1 MANHSDP
8 VEKAKANLHIA
19 RVKKNHNQRLTSLKR
34 AHVSNIQR
42 IKGQAESYRMMTS
55 NAGQRKPK
63 VFSTARAMSQ
73 EQSAQPKFT
82 GQNLDKIRIT
92 TVKGQYDAPL
102 KWKGLNT
109 VTTKKFQK
117 PDPSNMT
124 KALTTAAGSPDLY
137 KHQKQVGY
145 VKSTKDL
152 ELGEASPLV
161 AAMRRG
167 MARVSPSYKMASKE
181 LKDRVKKDPKTAKV
195 FHAAMVAKK
204 YRNMDAKTLDSVTE
218 QGKGLYYNIN
228 KKRKEGRAMRKK
240 GSPGAPKPSDF
251 DRAKTTAKEETM
263 KTFSELNKYTLA
275 GYQQKAVGDVAMR
288 AMDQGSGIKGKST
301 DANRKKLQKRMGGI
315 AKAARKLSGGGY
327 TGGVGPESPTGKMHN
342 EANHLANIDS
352 PEEVSKRKVP
362 PSIQRAMNANKG
374 KSKSTITKGIYK
386 RLAKD
391 RGVEYP
397 RRKTNE
403 ENINE
408 ISKRTLGSYVD
419 KAAGNLMK
427 RAHATG
433 MRDGYGRD
441 PIGSVAV
448 AKRDKEV
455 RDVVNRRAGIKG
467 AARRLSKEEVD
478 QVDELNVRTL
488 RSYKDKAM
496 DDYEDKVDPRKGGK
510 LTSPEAKKRMQ
521 GINRASDK
529 IQTAKIMQRQ
539 RMGVS
544 ELNVRT
550 LRSYKDKA
558 AGDLEDRVRAGHTTP
573 TDKTK
578 KRMQGLQRADDKI
591 QTAKIM
597 QRQRMGVSEL
607 KTSTL
612 KSYLGK
618 VKDKHSDMLNPH
630 VDDYEPHK
638 VDQERNSGLVYKGDE
653 IARAKA
659 KLAKRGVNE
668 LKTPTLK
675 RYIDKAEDSQVDAG
689 MDKKMNTSK
698 YRNRDLMISKA
709 KGRISMNRQLGRAE
723 ESVQE
728 KTTENQMKETIEQ
741 VYARQVAKQLLN
753 MDEDMHDVDDSLPKD
768 AKKKVMNG
776 KDKYKG
782 LDKANGDDD
791 KDAVANEEVDEGVL
805 GAVGGGIVGGM
816 AGGPV
821 GAALGA
827 YAGHKMQQQKN
838 KIKKLQK
845 PKNEEV
851 KVTQVPENEKHT
863 AKMKKAAKM
872 YKSIPASQRATG
884 SAGKR
889 GGDSG
894 FKPTKMGEQNDLVEL
909 SRKTLG
915 NYMQKAADMSM
926 AVKKKRMDQAAAD
939 PRRSATKR
947 EDQRHTGM
955 AKASKRLDK
964 MERDSMKEGVDEE
977 TLDELSPKTLG
988 SYAKKAGDDV
998 KKRTDDLMS
1007 KDLDQVGGL
1016 RTALQKTK
1024 KVLKRKQGINRATMK
1039 QEEVDQLLD
1048 VTDIENLIVED
1059 GHADVAS
1066 ARRKAALMVEDAL
1079 QILMKLREMEP
1090 TDSMPSWWMNKM
1102 AVSSSM
1108 IDSARN
1114 YIVVPSMDQ
1123 QPEIPEEVRLTDQ
1136 EAEELA
1142 EGAIGATLGG
1152 IGGAAL
1158 TGGPIGAGVGAVVG
1172 HKVEKGVRSV
1182 GRRIKQGYQAFKQK
1196 PKMEATDHK
1205 AAAKMI
1211 AKKAVSNAV
1220 KDLTSEASMMIIT
1233 PMLKRKKVQQDVAA
1247 AGGLP
1252 TQSATS
1258 ESVLQKY
1265 LKRD

>member
-19 RVKKNHNQRLTSLKR
+19 RAKKTHDQRLTSLKR
-34 AHVSNIQR
+34 AHASNIER
-42 IKGQAESYRMMTS
+42 LKGQAESYRMMTS

-63 VFSTARAMSQ
+63 VFPTTRAMSQ

-82 GQNLDKIRIT
+82 GQNLDKIRVT
-92 TVKGQYDAPL
+92 TVKGEYDAPL

-124 KALTTAAGSPDLY
+124 KALTTSAGSPDLY
-137 KHQKQVGY
+137 KHQNQVGY

-152 ELGEASPLV
+152 ELGEASPVV

-240 GSPGAPKPSDF
+240 GAPGAPKPSDF

-275 GYQQKAVGDVAMR
+275 GYQQKAVGDVAFR
-288 AMDQGSGIKGKST
+288 AMDQGSGIKGIKT
-301 DANRKKLQKRMGGI
+301 DANRAKLAKRMGGI
-315 AKAARKLSGGGY
+315 AKAARKLSSGGY
-327 TGGVGPESPTGKMHN
+327 TGGVGPESPTGKMRN
-342 EANHLANIDS
+342 EANHLANISTSSDIDS
-352 PEEVSKRKVP
+352 PEEVSKRKAP
-362 PSIQRAMNANKG
+362 PSVQRALEKG
-374 KSKSTITKGIYK
+374 RKQQGSRAGKTYAQMSRGEKAADTRRHYAMLDKIRKGTGP
-386 RLAKD
+386 L
-391 RGVEYP
+391 
-397 RRKTNE
+397 KTE
-403 ENINE
+403 ENIDE
-408 ISKRTLGSYVD
+408 VSKKTLGSYVD
-419 KAAGNLMK
+419 KAAGNLIK
-427 RAHATG
+427 RAHITG
-433 MRDGYGRD
+433 MRDAGPD
-441 PIGSVAV
+441 PIGSVAT

-539 RMGVS
+539 RMGVN
-544 ELNVRT
+544 ELKTST
-550 LRSYKDKA
+550 LKSYRDKA
-558 AGDLEDRVRAGHTTP
+558 SSNLEKRIKSGSEEDAANFMFEPKATAKSRSMH
-573 TDKTK
+573 
-578 KRMQGLQRADDKI
+578 KRMQGLQRADNKI
-591 QTAKIM
+591 
-597 QRQRMGVSEL
+597 S
-607 KTSTL
+607 
-612 KSYLGK
+612 
-618 VKDKHSDMLNPH
+618 
-630 VDDYEPHK
+630 
-638 VDQERNSGLVYKGDE
+638 
-653 IARAKA
+653 
-659 KLAKRGVNE
+659 E

-689 MDKKMNTSK
+689 MDKKMNTPK

-709 KGRISMNRQLGRAE
+709 KGRLSMNRQLGRAE

-728 KTTENQMKETIEQ
+728 DAELKKVAGELEAASKKHLAQAQKVKKHVDKMEEETTENPMKETIEQ
-741 VYARQVAKQLLN
+741 VYARQAAKQLLS

-791 KDAVANEEVDEGVL
+791 KDAVTNEEVDEGVL

-845 PKNEEV
+845 PKTEEV

-863 AKMKKAAKM
+863 ARMKKAAKM
-872 YKSIPASQRATG
+872 YKTVPATQRGTG

-894 FKPTKMGEQNDLVEL
+894 FRRVKMG
-909 SRKTLG
+909 
-915 NYMQKAADMSM
+915 
-926 AVKKKRMDQAAAD
+926 
-939 PRRSATKR
+939 
-947 EDQRHTGM
+947 
-955 AKASKRLDK
+955 
-964 MERDSMKEGVDEE
+964 
-977 TLDELSPKTLG
+977 
-988 SYAKKAGDDV
+988 
-998 KKRTDDLMS
+998 
-1007 KDLDQVGGL
+1007 
-1016 RTALQKTK
+1016 
-1024 KVLKRKQGINRATMK
+1024 
-1039 QEEVDQLLD
+1039 EEVDQLLD

-1108 IDSARN
+1108 LDSARN

-1182 GRRIKQGYQAFKQK
+1182 GKRIKQGYQAFKQK
-1196 PKMEATDHK
+1196 PKMEANDPK
-1205 AAAKMI
+1205 SAAKAI
-1211 AKKAVSNAV
+1211 AKKAVSNAM

-1233 PMLKRKKVQQDVAA
+1233 PMMKRKKVQQDVAA

-1258 ESVLQKY
+1258 ESVVQKY
-1265 LKRD
+1265 IKRD

>member
-1 MANHSDP
+1 MSEVRRAQIKLNMA
-8 VEKAKANLHIA
+8 KAKETH
-19 RVKKNHNQRLTSLKR
+19 KTSLKSMTDRLKR
-34 AHVSNIQR
+34 AGNR
-42 IKGQAESYRMMTS
+42 
-55 NAGQRKPK
+55 
-63 VFSTARAMSQ
+63 
-73 EQSAQPKFT
+73 
-82 GQNLDKIRIT
+82 
-92 TVKGQYDAPL
+92 
-102 KWKGLNT
+102 
-109 VTTKKFQK
+109 
-117 PDPSNMT
+117 
-124 KALTTAAGSPDLY
+124 
-137 KHQKQVGY
+137 
-145 VKSTKDL
+145 
-152 ELGEASPLV
+152 
-161 AAMRRG
+161 
-167 MARVSPSYKMASKE
+167 
-181 LKDRVKKDPKTAKV
+181 
-195 FHAAMVAKK
+195 
-204 YRNMDAKTLDSVTE
+204 SVT
-218 QGKGLYYNIN
+218 
-228 KKRKEGRAMRKK
+228 
-240 GSPGAPKPSDF
+240 
-251 DRAKTTAKEETM
+251 
-263 KTFSELNKYTLA
+263 ELNKYTLA
-275 GYQQKAVGDVAMR
+275 QYQNKAAGDLAMK
-288 AMDQGSGIKGKST
+288 AMDQGSGLKDRST
-301 DANRKKLQKRMGGI
+301 DANKRKIKKRMIGI
-315 AKAARKLSGGGY
+315 GTAGRKLSGGGY

-342 EANHLANIDS
+342 EANHLANISTSSSSDGD
-352 PEEVSKRKVP
+352 RKPGLTVR
-362 PSIQRAMNANKG
+362 RAMDANKG

-397 RRKTNE
+397 RRNKAGGIAASKIEEDQVNE
-403 ENINE
+403 V
-408 ISKRTLGSYVD
+408 SKKTLGSYVD

-427 RAHATG
+427 RAHITG
-433 MRDGYGRD
+433 MRDGSGRD
-441 PIGSVAV
+441 PIGSVAT

-521 GINRASDK
+521 GIGRASDK

-539 RMGVS
+539 RMGV
-544 ELNVRT
+544 
-550 LRSYKDKA
+550 
-558 AGDLEDRVRAGHTTP
+558 
-573 TDKTK
+573 
-578 KRMQGLQRADDKI
+578 
-591 QTAKIM
+591 
-597 QRQRMGVSEL
+597 
-607 KTSTL
+607 
-612 KSYLGK
+612 
-618 VKDKHSDMLNPH
+618 
-630 VDDYEPHK
+630 
-638 VDQERNSGLVYKGDE
+638 
-653 IARAKA
+653 
-659 KLAKRGVNE
+659 NE

-675 RYIDKAEDSQVDAG
+675 RYLSKADDSVTDMAQDGKSA
-689 MDKKMNTSK
+689 TSK
-698 YRNRDLMISKA
+698 FNKRRLGMAKA
-709 KGRISMNRQLGRAE
+709 QGRLSMNRQLGRAE

-728 KTTENQMKETIEQ
+728 DAELKKVASELEGASKKHLKQAQKVKSHVDKMGEENMNGLSIEQ
-741 VYARQVAKQLLN
+741 VYARQVAKQLLK

-791 KDAVANEEVDEGVL
+791 KDAVTSEGLSAKQKKLPPGLQKAIAAKAAKNEEVDEGVL

-851 KVTQVPENEKHT
+851 KVTQVPENPKHT

-872 YKSIPASQRATG
+872 YKTVPASQRGTG

-894 FKPTKMGEQNDLVEL
+894 FRNVKMG
-909 SRKTLG
+909 
-915 NYMQKAADMSM
+915 
-926 AVKKKRMDQAAAD
+926 
-939 PRRSATKR
+939 
-947 EDQRHTGM
+947 
-955 AKASKRLDK
+955 
-964 MERDSMKEGVDEE
+964 
-977 TLDELSPKTLG
+977 
-988 SYAKKAGDDV
+988 
-998 KKRTDDLMS
+998 
-1007 KDLDQVGGL
+1007 
-1016 RTALQKTK
+1016 
-1024 KVLKRKQGINRATMK
+1024 
-1039 QEEVDQLLD
+1039 EEVDQLLD

-1108 IDSARN
+1108 LDSARN

-1182 GRRIKQGYQAFKQK
+1182 GRRLKQGYQAFKQK
-1196 PKMEATDHK
+1196 PKMEATDPK
-1205 AAAKMI
+1205 SAAKMI
-1211 AKKAVSNAV
+1211 AKKAVSNAM
-1220 KDLTSEASMMIIT
+1220 KHLTSERSMMIIT
-1233 PMLKRKKVQQDVAA
+1233 PMMKRKKVQQDVAA

-1258 ESVLQKY
+1258 ESVVQKY